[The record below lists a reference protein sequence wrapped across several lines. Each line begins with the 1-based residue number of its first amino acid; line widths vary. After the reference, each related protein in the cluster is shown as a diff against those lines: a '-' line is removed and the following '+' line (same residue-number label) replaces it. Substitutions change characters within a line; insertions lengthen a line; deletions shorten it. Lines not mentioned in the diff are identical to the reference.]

1 MATKIKQQLR
11 EKFQDDISELTKPL
25 QLLLNKWFQ
34 TWSVSEEDIISE
46 IDDMDQSAK
55 LLEKFYDLADKL
67 SIKILTIEEVLEL
80 ESKEL
85 VKETKL
91 WKIELYDN
99 TYKTNDKQFK
109 DYIKLYFNDISKIPL
124 LTWEEEREIAR
135 KIKKWDENAKKQ
147 LIESNLRLV
156 ISIAKRFFG
165 SRLSFSD
172 LIQEWNIW
180 LIKAIEK
187 FDPDKEFKFST
198 YATWWIKQS
207 ITKAIADMTK
217 NVRIPVHLIDEINSY
232 NKTYQLLFQKFG
244 REPTS
249 KEIWKE
255 LNFPIKKIKKLEEV
269 IFGNVS
275 LDREV
280 WDEWR
285 DTLADLLE
293 DSNTLRPDQFAEKN
307 KLRQNLEM
315 ILWMLDDREA
325 KIIKMRYG
333 IDWPRYTLEQVWE
346 EFDVTRERVRQI
358 EQKVIQKLKDH
369 EWLQKILWIEDDVAK
384 IEELEKMWKRKK
396 GKRVKKVESRDYDD
410 DDDDENVDYAYQ
422 EYLSEAEDDDF

>member
-135 KIKKWDENAKKQ
+135 KIKKWDEEAKKQ

-396 GKRVKKVESRDYDD
+396 WKRVKKVESRDYD

>member
-396 GKRVKKVESRDYDD
+396 WKRVKKVESRDYD

-422 EYLSEAEDDDF
+422 EYLSETEDDDY

>member
-67 SIKILTIEEVLEL
+67 SIKILTIEEALEL

-396 GKRVKKVESRDYDD
+396 WKRVKKVESRDYD

>member
-1 MATKIKQQLR
+1 M
-11 EKFQDDISELTKPL
+11 
-25 QLLLNKWFQ
+25 
-34 TWSVSEEDIISE
+34 
-46 IDDMDQSAK
+46 
-55 LLEKFYDLADKL
+55 
-67 SIKILTIEEVLEL
+67 
-80 ESKEL
+80 
-85 VKETKL
+85 
-91 WKIELYDN
+91 
-99 TYKTNDKQFK
+99 
-109 DYIKLYFNDISKIPL
+109 
-124 LTWEEEREIAR
+124 
-135 KIKKWDENAKKQ
+135 
-147 LIESNLRLV
+147 
-156 ISIAKRFFG
+156 
-165 SRLSFSD
+165 
-172 LIQEWNIW
+172 
-180 LIKAIEK
+180 
-187 FDPDKEFKFST
+187 
-198 YATWWIKQS
+198 
-207 ITKAIADMTK
+207 
-217 NVRIPVHLIDEINSY
+217 
-232 NKTYQLLFQKFG
+232 
-244 REPTS
+244 
-249 KEIWKE
+249 
-255 LNFPIKKIKKLEEV
+255 NFPIKKIKKLEEV

-396 GKRVKKVESRDYDD
+396 WKRVKKVESRDYD

-422 EYLSEAEDDDF
+422 EYLSEAEDDDY

>member
-99 TYKTNDKQFK
+99 TYKTDDKQFK

-396 GKRVKKVESRDYDD
+396 WKRVKKVESRDYD

-422 EYLSEAEDDDF
+422 EYLSEAEDEDF

>member
-1 MATKIKQQLR
+1 
-11 EKFQDDISELTKPL
+11 
-25 QLLLNKWFQ
+25 
-34 TWSVSEEDIISE
+34 
-46 IDDMDQSAK
+46 
-55 LLEKFYDLADKL
+55 LEKFYDLADKL

-410 DDDDENVDYAYQ
+410 DDEENVDYAYQ
-422 EYLSEAEDDDF
+422 EYLSEAEDDDY